1 VKTYFITG
9 GEGFIGYH
17 LSRELVEDP
26 ENRIVIYDAL
36 KHYIPLDKSNWTAYL
51 SYRTKTLNG
60 QQVIRIRG
68 DMTDRGL
75 LKETLE
81 KYKPQ
86 IIFHLAALPIAYVC
100 NDYPEEA
107 KLNILDSTLVLLDVL
122 REVSFQLERLIYTSS
137 SMVYG
142 DFQRDGNGQIIPAR
156 EDQECQPIDLYGAM
170 KLSGEHVLKAY
181 ARRFSIPYTIIRPS
195 AVYGPTDC
203 NQRVT
208 EIFLNNALKAK
219 TLELDQGGNHQL
231 DFTYVKDLVK
241 GFLLAASSQKAMN
254 QTFNITRGEGKKIRE
269 LAEIVAQLIP
279 GTQIREA
286 QREVYRPNRGS
297 LDISKAKELLGYE
310 PQYSLEEG
318 MKEYLHFV
326 QNGGF
331 IK

>member
-1 VKTYFITG
+1 MKTYFITG

-17 LSRELVEDP
+17 LCKELVKDP
-26 ENRIVIYDAL
+26 ENRLIIYDAL

-51 SYRTKTLNG
+51 SYRTRTLNG

-68 DMTDRGL
+68 DMTNRGL

-122 REVSFQLERLIYTSS
+122 REASFKLDRLIYASS

-142 DFQRDGNGQIIPAR
+142 DFQRDAEGRIIPAR
-156 EDQECQPIDLYGAM
+156 EDQECQPVDLYGAM

-181 ARRFSIPYTIIRPS
+181 ARRFGILYTIIRPS

-208 EIFLNNALKAK
+208 EIFLNNALQAKAI
-219 TLELDQGGNHQL
+219 ELDQGGNHQL
-231 DFTYVKDLVK
+231 DFTYVQDVVK
-241 GFLLAASSQKAMN
+241 GFLLAAFSKEAMN

-279 GTQIREA
+279 GTRICAA

-297 LDISKAKELLGYE
+297 LDISKARQLLGYE
-310 PQYSLEEG
+310 PQYNLEEG
-318 MKEYLHFV
+318 MKEYLD
-326 QNGGF
+326 F
-331 IK
+331 IRKVELVK